1 MQLVNIG
8 FGNIVSANRIIAI
21 VSPESAPIKRIV
33 QEAKDKGT
41 AVDATYGR
49 RTRAVVI
56 MDSGHIILSAVQT
69 ETVAQKVEIKEK
81 GAKYIGTKIDDKL
94 EDEKVQNL
102 INNNI
107 IDVESKKSN
116 LYCLDNSNLEELGL
130 SNIKVDSFYIVDY
143 KQNEVI
149 YVDGIQ
155 NSNGETVY
163 KLSDMNKKEE

>member
-1 MQLVNIG
+1 MKSRKSLL
-8 FGNIVSANRIIAI
+8 
-21 VSPESAPIKRIV
+21 
-33 QEAKDKGT
+33 
-41 AVDATYGR
+41 ATYIKIIIVILLIAAGIF
-49 RTRAVVI
+49 AVYRLAHKSYNEAEFETI
-56 MDSGHIILSAVQT
+56 KTDMLSIQVQT

-102 INNNI
+102 INNNV

>member
-1 MQLVNIG
+1 MKSRKSLLATYIKIIIVILLIAAGIYAVYRLVNKSYNEAE
-8 FGNIVSANRIIAI
+8 F
-21 VSPESAPIKRIV
+21 ETIKT
-33 QEAKDKGT
+33 D
-41 AVDATYGR
+41 
-49 RTRAVVI
+49 
-56 MDSGHIILSAVQT
+56 MLSIQVQT
-69 ETVAQKVEIKEK
+69 ETVAQKVEIEEK

>member
-1 MQLVNIG
+1 MKSRKSLL
-8 FGNIVSANRIIAI
+8 
-21 VSPESAPIKRIV
+21 
-33 QEAKDKGT
+33 
-41 AVDATYGR
+41 ATYIKIIIVILLIAAGIY
-49 RTRAVVI
+49 AVYRLAHKSYNEAEFETI
-56 MDSGHIILSAVQT
+56 KTDMLSIQVQT

-163 KLSDMNKKEE
+163 KLSDMNEKEE

>member
-1 MQLVNIG
+1 MKSRKSLL
-8 FGNIVSANRIIAI
+8 
-21 VSPESAPIKRIV
+21 
-33 QEAKDKGT
+33 
-41 AVDATYGR
+41 ATYIKIIIVILLIAAGIY
-49 RTRAVVI
+49 AVYRLAHKSYNEAEFETI
-56 MDSGHIILSAVQT
+56 KTDMLSIQVQT
-69 ETVAQKVEIKEK
+69 ETVAQKVEIEEK

-149 YVDGIQ
+149 NVDGVQ

>member
-1 MQLVNIG
+1 MKSRKSLLATYIKIIIVILLIAAGIYAVYRLVNKSYNEAE
-8 FGNIVSANRIIAI
+8 F
-21 VSPESAPIKRIV
+21 ETIKT
-33 QEAKDKGT
+33 D
-41 AVDATYGR
+41 
-49 RTRAVVI
+49 
-56 MDSGHIILSAVQT
+56 MLSIQVQT
-69 ETVAQKVEIKEK
+69 ETVAQKVEIEEK

-163 KLSDMNKKEE
+163 KLSDMNEKEE

>member
-1 MQLVNIG
+1 MNSRKCLL
-8 FGNIVSANRIIAI
+8 
-21 VSPESAPIKRIV
+21 
-33 QEAKDKGT
+33 
-41 AVDATYGR
+41 ATYIKIIIVILLISAGIY
-49 RTRAVVI
+49 AVYRLAHKSYNEAEFETI
-56 MDSGHIILSAVQT
+56 KTDMLSIQVQT

-163 KLSDMNKKEE
+163 KLSDMNKKEK

>member
-1 MQLVNIG
+1 MKSRKSLL
-8 FGNIVSANRIIAI
+8 
-21 VSPESAPIKRIV
+21 
-33 QEAKDKGT
+33 
-41 AVDATYGR
+41 ATYIKIII
-49 RTRAVVI
+49 VI
-56 MDSGHIILSAVQT
+56 LLIAAGIYAIYRLAHKSYNEAEFETIKTDMLSIQVQT
-69 ETVAQKVEIKEK
+69 ETVAQKVEIEEK

-107 IDVESKKSN
+107 IDVENKKSN

>member
-1 MQLVNIG
+1 MKSRKSLL
-8 FGNIVSANRIIAI
+8 
-21 VSPESAPIKRIV
+21 
-33 QEAKDKGT
+33 
-41 AVDATYGR
+41 ATYIKIIIVILLIAAGIY
-49 RTRAVVI
+49 AVYRLAHKSYNEAEFETI
-56 MDSGHIILSAVQT
+56 KTDMFSIQVQT

-163 KLSDMNKKEE
+163 KLSDMNEKEE

>member
-1 MQLVNIG
+1 MKSRKSLL
-8 FGNIVSANRIIAI
+8 
-21 VSPESAPIKRIV
+21 
-33 QEAKDKGT
+33 
-41 AVDATYGR
+41 ATYIKIIIVILLIAAGIF
-49 RTRAVVI
+49 AVYRLAHKSYNEAEFETI
-56 MDSGHIILSAVQT
+56 KTDMLSIQVQT
-69 ETVAQKVEIKEK
+69 ETVAQKVEIEEK

>member
-1 MQLVNIG
+1 MKSRKSLL
-8 FGNIVSANRIIAI
+8 
-21 VSPESAPIKRIV
+21 
-33 QEAKDKGT
+33 
-41 AVDATYGR
+41 ATYIKIIIVILLIAAGIY
-49 RTRAVVI
+49 AVYRLAHKSYNEAEFETI
-56 MDSGHIILSAVQT
+56 KTDMLSIQVQT
-69 ETVAQKVEIKEK
+69 ETVAQKVEIEEK

-163 KLSDMNKKEE
+163 KLSDMNEKEE

>member
-1 MQLVNIG
+1 MKSRKSLL
-8 FGNIVSANRIIAI
+8 
-21 VSPESAPIKRIV
+21 
-33 QEAKDKGT
+33 
-41 AVDATYGR
+41 ATYIKIII
-49 RTRAVVI
+49 VI
-56 MDSGHIILSAVQT
+56 LLIAAGIYTVYRLAHKSYNEAEFETIKTDMLSIQVQT
-69 ETVAQKVEIKEK
+69 ETVAQKVEIEER

>member
-1 MQLVNIG
+1 MKSIKSLLATYIKIIIVILLIAAGIYAVYRLVNKSYNEAE
-8 FGNIVSANRIIAI
+8 F
-21 VSPESAPIKRIV
+21 ETIKT
-33 QEAKDKGT
+33 D
-41 AVDATYGR
+41 
-49 RTRAVVI
+49 
-56 MDSGHIILSAVQT
+56 MLSIQVQT
-69 ETVAQKVEIKEK
+69 ETVAQKVEIEEK

>member
-1 MQLVNIG
+1 MKSKKSLL
-8 FGNIVSANRIIAI
+8 
-21 VSPESAPIKRIV
+21 
-33 QEAKDKGT
+33 
-41 AVDATYGR
+41 ATYIKIIIVILLIAAGIY
-49 RTRAVVI
+49 AVYRLAHKSYNEAEFETI
-56 MDSGHIILSAVQT
+56 KTDMLSIQVQT

>member
-1 MQLVNIG
+1 MKSRKSLL
-8 FGNIVSANRIIAI
+8 
-21 VSPESAPIKRIV
+21 
-33 QEAKDKGT
+33 
-41 AVDATYGR
+41 ATYIKIIIVILLIAAGIF
-49 RTRAVVI
+49 AVYRLAHKSYNEAEFETI
-56 MDSGHIILSAVQT
+56 KTDMLSIQVQT

>member
-1 MQLVNIG
+1 MKSRKSLL
-8 FGNIVSANRIIAI
+8 
-21 VSPESAPIKRIV
+21 
-33 QEAKDKGT
+33 
-41 AVDATYGR
+41 ATYIKIIIVILLIAAGIY
-49 RTRAVVI
+49 AVYRLAHKSYNEAEFETI
-56 MDSGHIILSAVQT
+56 KTDMISIQVQT
-69 ETVAQKVEIKEK
+69 ETVAKKVEIKEK

>member
-1 MQLVNIG
+1 MKSRKSLL
-8 FGNIVSANRIIAI
+8 
-21 VSPESAPIKRIV
+21 
-33 QEAKDKGT
+33 
-41 AVDATYGR
+41 ATYIKIIIVILLIAAGIY
-49 RTRAVVI
+49 AVYRLVHKSYNEAEFETI
-56 MDSGHIILSAVQT
+56 KTDMLSIQVQT

-163 KLSDMNKKEE
+163 KLSDMNEKEE